1 MSICFSGECK
11 DINLAQKVYNYF
23 ETKCYPIIANYLVEL
38 YHTDLSDDNVKGWQE
53 QNDDE
58 FLIHIDT
65 NLDESEYIKTIF
77 HELVHCIQDIVG
89 LSDNNA
95 RECEAYK
102 LEQLFHDHFI
112 TTEAFKVS
120 SK

>member
-1 MSICFSGECK
+1 MSICFSGEYS
-11 DINLAQKVYNYF
+11 DTNLAQKVYQFF
-23 ETKCYPIIANYLVEL
+23 ESKYPFMAYYVVEV
-38 YHTDLSDDNVKGWQE
+38 YHTDLTDDNVKGWQE
-53 QNDDE
+53 KNDDE
-58 FLIHIDT
+58 FLLHIDA

-102 LEQLFHDHFI
+102 LEQLFHDQFI
-112 TTEAFKVS
+112 TSEASKVS
-120 SK
+120 P

>member
-23 ETKCYPIIANYLVEL
+23 ETKCYPDIANYVVEL

-53 QNDDE
+53 QNGDE
-58 FLIHIDT
+58 FLLHIDA
-65 NLDESEYIKTIF
+65 NLDEEEYIKTIL
-77 HELVHCIQDIVG
+77 HELVHCVQDIEG

-95 RECEAYK
+95 RENQAYK
-102 LEQLFHDHFI
+102 LEQLYYDQFML
-112 TTEAFKVS
+112 TEASKVS
-120 SK
+120 V